1 MNIQKVTYE
10 NIHYLAF
17 IDKIGRESLPI
28 FYTIEDLICSED
40 EIYVYINNNNV
51 VGYIIYDSKSTNHA
65 HIKSI
70 AVSRQSR
77 LSGVGTS
84 LLQFVKKRF
93 SKISLYVQKGN
104 DAKDFYKK
112 NQFIE
117 KYKDENYYTTLQESC
132 AYYMEWDASLLK

>member
-28 FYTIEDLICSED
+28 FYTVEDLICSED

-51 VGYIIYDSKSTNHA
+51 VGYIIYDSKSANHA

-70 AVSRQSR
+70 AVSPQSR

-84 LLQFVKKRF
+84 LLQFVKKKF

-117 KYKDENYYTTLQESC
+117 KYKDENYYTTLPESC